1 MARCEATK
9 TIDITDWI
17 STLQKGSDVCP
28 DMQIYQPA
36 DPIILRTVALHGGL
50 WVKDLTLNKLH
61 RSNLFYVTVY
71 FVSQA
76 TREYGLVSFLKIII
90 EECFFSF
97 P

>member
-9 TIDITDWI
+9 TIDTTDWI

-28 DMQIYQPA
+28 DMQIYQLA
-36 DPIILRTVALHGGL
+36 GLIVLRTAALHGGM

-71 FVSQA
+71 FVS
-76 TREYGLVSFLKIII
+76 
-90 EECFFSF
+90 
-97 P
+97 